1 MTEESL
7 RSDIQTIISK
17 YVTNFTLEII
27 KRDINTASSMIVQ
40 VGVILQDG
48 VITQQLIADLLE
60 YRVQNDYNNVS
71 FKTQRDLGDMSVE
84 AITIE
89 AEIYYL

>member
-7 RSDIQTIISK
+7 KSDIQTIISK

>member
-1 MTEESL
+1 MTEASL
-7 RSDIQTIISK
+7 KSDIQTIISK

-48 VITQQLIADLLE
+48 MITQQLIADLLE
-60 YRVQNDYNNVS
+60 YRVQNDYNNIS

-84 AITIE
+84 AIIVE